1 MAFAL
6 CILILLGG
14 WILSRNVRTSSFKL
28 HIRKK
33 ESKMYEFVFSEKYA
47 WQININFQNLDPQ
60 GSAFRKRVRTL
71 EKEEEKK
78 TNFLF
83 EV

>member
-1 MAFAL
+1 
-6 CILILLGG
+6 
-14 WILSRNVRTSSFKL
+14 
-28 HIRKK
+28 
-33 ESKMYEFVFSEKYA
+33 MYEFVFSEKYA